1 MIEKRRQVVLRR
13 KLFAYSISMMM
24 GIISAFTVLEH
35 RSVICGILF
44 LMTCPVICVYAERI
58 GLLCRRESKCI
69 VFLLIMGAVIFSC
82 AYDKME
88 VDDIKASSQVMNGTI
103 TKVEQDDEK
112 LTMTV
117 ESERVKE
124 GRVLCRYYGNID
136 KVVKGSIYNILG
148 SKVRMY
154 GKIKAPSV
162 RRNPGCFD
170 YALYL
175 KSRNVVYCFT
185 ARNIVIEDC
194 DVSMIYRVRK
204 RILKRRESFQNEFR
218 NEGSYGLIKGIIFG
232 DKNDLDEDTYE
243 EFIENNTAHILAVS
257 GLHIG
262 FILSAL
268 RALTRSRKTI
278 SVSLLILLI
287 MLAYGEMT
295 LWNISTVRSIMVAA
309 MGMMAFYFKKP
320 FDLLSALSAGAF
332 IILAFSPYQLF
343 NAGFQMSFIAMVGI
357 AFLSG
362 PLRYFVGSI
371 MASLFSVQIAMF
383 PYIAMIFN
391 RFNPLSAFV
400 NIPVVFLAGLIT
412 PLSVFTLAAGIYLDD
427 YPDILIM
434 IIDSLAQLM
443 MRINSDLNTGG
454 MFSARTV
461 SINPGVT
468 LFVYIA
474 MFFVCSEIF
483 RIMMLRKEKKRILQ
497 CFMMIMIPVIII
509 GISYRNTFSNDEI
522 VFIDVGQGDAIHM
535 RAAGRDV
542 LFDGGGSRN
551 YNVGKQIL
559 TPYFLK
565 NNAYDIDLN
574 FLTHLHTDHY
584 KGSMELGN
592 EMYVRRRLLSE
603 EYSEA
608 GEKIT
613 RPLYLKTGDVVKIGE
628 GIRVKALWPL
638 EDSSVPED
646 ENEMNMVMMIYY
658 GKIKIMITGDL
669 LEQDERDMVEY
680 YSGTD
685 ELKCDILKVAHHGSK
700 SSSCDVFLDV
710 ADPELAVIQVGADN
724 MYGHPS
730 PETLKKLSKRGIKVY
745 RNDRNGAVGID
756 IRRDSIKID
765 KMIG

>member
-1 MIEKRRQVVLRR
+1 MIEKRRQIVLRR

-24 GIISAFTVLEH
+24 GIVSAFTVLEH
-35 RSVICGILF
+35 RSAICGIFF
-44 LMTCPVICVYAERI
+44 LMTCLVVCAYAEYT
-58 GLLCRRESKCI
+58 GLFGRHESKCI
-69 VFLLIMGAVIFSC
+69 VSLMIMGAVIFVC
-82 AYDKME
+82 VYYRME
-88 VDDIKASSQVMNGTI
+88 VDDIKTSSQVMNGTI

-112 LTMTV
+112 LTMTL
-117 ESERVKE
+117 EAENVKE
-124 GRVLCRYYGNID
+124 GRVICRYYGNID

-154 GKIKAPSV
+154 GKLKDPSV

-185 ARNIVIEDC
+185 AGNVVIEDS
-194 DVSMIYRVRK
+194 DVSMIYRVRRK
-204 RILKRRESFQNEFR
+204 ILKRRESFQNEFR
-218 NEGSYGLIKGIIFG
+218 NDGSYGLIKGIIFG

-278 SVSLLILLI
+278 SVSILILLI

-295 LWNISTVRSIMVAA
+295 LWNISTVRSVMVAA
-309 MGMMAFYFKKP
+309 IGMMAFYFKKP
-320 FDLLSALSAGAF
+320 FDLLSALSAAAF
-332 IILAFSPYQLF
+332 IILVVSPYQLF

-412 PLSVFTLAAGIYLDD
+412 PFSVFTLAAGIYLDD
-427 YPDILIM
+427 YPDFLIT

-443 MRINSDLNTGG
+443 MRINSDLNIGG
-454 MFSARTV
+454 LFSARMI
-461 SINPGVT
+461 SINPGIT
-468 LFVYIA
+468 LFVYAA
-474 MFFVCSEIF
+474 MFFVCSETF
-483 RIMMLRKEKKRILQ
+483 RIMMLRKEKKQILH
-497 CFMMIMIPVIII
+497 CFVMIIIPVIIL
-509 GISYRNTFSNDEI
+509 GISYRNTFVNDEI

-542 LFDGGGSRN
+542 LFDGGGNRN

-559 TPYFLK
+559 APYFLK
-565 NNAYDIDLN
+565 NNASDVDLN

-584 KGSMELGN
+584 KGSTELGK
-592 EMYVRRRLLSE
+592 EMYVRRRLVSAK
-603 EYSEA
+603 YS
-608 GEKIT
+608 GSKEKIT
-613 RPLYLKTGDVVKIGE
+613 RPLYLESGDNVKIGD
-628 GIRVKALWPL
+628 GIRVEVLWPL
-638 EDSSVPED
+638 DNEREED
-646 ENEMNMVMMIYY
+646 NEMNMVMMIYY
-658 GKIKIMITGDL
+658 DKIKIMITGDL

-700 SSSCDVFLDV
+700 SSSCDVFLDE
-710 ADPELAVIQVGADN
+710 ADPEIAVIQVGEDN
-724 MYGHPS
+724 MYGHPN
-730 PETLKKLSKRGIKVY
+730 PETLKKLNKRGIKIY
-745 RNDRNGAVGID
+745 RNDRNGAIGID